1 MEKAAVFVK
10 NQVETDVFEG
20 QERDGRRRE
29 RKDGGRTEEDRG
41 RTFPDY
47 NPYTIRRCRDCGM
60 NSGKGKLA
68 FVAENEV
75 CEACRL
81 VRKCGGDSKKSRSA
95 KEKIHYRDH
104 EMAHLLNVNI
114 EKKLKD
120 GRKINVRFD
129 KRGNDHLYSDAV
141 SRSNVL
147 ERDDL
152 KTLDALLKGAI
163 FTRDAKRKSG
173 HNNPYEHFYY
183 FKARLHN
190 QNVLLNVGKK
200 VNRRKDGK
208 VQTKYILY
216 SVSDIK

>member
-1 MEKAAVFVK
+1 M
-10 NQVETDVFEG
+10 
-20 QERDGRRRE
+20 
-29 RKDGGRTEEDRG
+29 
-41 RTFPDY
+41 
-47 NPYTIRRCRDCGM
+47 
-60 NSGKGKLA
+60 
-68 FVAENEV
+68 
-75 CEACRL
+75 
-81 VRKCGGDSKKSRSA
+81 
-95 KEKIHYRDH
+95 
-104 EMAHLLNVNI
+104 
-114 EKKLKD
+114 
-120 GRKINVRFD
+120 
-129 KRGNDHLYSDAV
+129 